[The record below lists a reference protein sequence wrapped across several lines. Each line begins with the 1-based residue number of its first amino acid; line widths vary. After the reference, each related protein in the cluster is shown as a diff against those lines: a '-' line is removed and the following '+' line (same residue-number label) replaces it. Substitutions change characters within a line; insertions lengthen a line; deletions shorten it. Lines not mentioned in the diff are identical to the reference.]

1 MPMLKFLG
9 TGKEIKRWV
18 ENNSNLMLLRK
29 RLKKEI
35 PRRYRN
41 GFYKTWLFSHIST
54 RIKLKKGTA
63 DVPSPLTVKMSPTLR
78 CNLECKG
85 CFAGNYP
92 ARNDLPLDT
101 LEKIVS
107 QSNAMRVPSFGIIG
121 GEPLLVPDIFKL
133 FKKFPKKGFYLV
145 TNGTLVDDKVIEAL
159 QDLPNVVTIFS
170 IEGFRETNDALRG
183 EGVFDKVMAT
193 MKKMKEARLIF
204 GFSTV
209 VHKENVQEV
218 VTEKYIDFMVDNGC
232 CFCGI
237 LAYIPVGSFPK
248 YHAVCSK
255 EEVNAYYREID
266 RITKSRPILVLKEGY
281 SDGTF
286 LNKGCASAHTIHI
299 TSSGEAEPCNGI
311 EFFTH
316 NINDS
321 GIEEIFMSDFFK
333 DIRKLHPENERRC
346 LAITDPEGI
355 LKVVKKHN
363 AAPTHARA
371 HEHLEE
377 YVSLRAGG
385 SH

>member
-1 MPMLKFLG
+1 
-9 TGKEIKRWV
+9 
-18 ENNSNLMLLRK
+18 
-29 RLKKEI
+29 
-35 PRRYRN
+35 
-41 GFYKTWLFSHIST
+41 
-54 RIKLKKGTA
+54 
-63 DVPSPLTVKMSPTLR
+63 MSPTLR

-85 CFAGNYP
+85 CFAANYLTE
-92 ARNDLPLDT
+92 NDLSLDV

-107 QSNAMRVPSFGIIG
+107 QSGAMGVPSFGVIG

-133 FKKFPKKGFYLV
+133 FKKFPEKGFYLV
-145 TNGTLVDDKVIEAL
+145 TNGTMVDDKVIEAL
-159 QDLPNVVTIFS
+159 RGLPNVVTIFS

-193 MKKMKEARLIF
+193 MKKMKEAGLIF

-209 VHKENVQEV
+209 VHKENMNEV
-218 VTEKYIDFMVDNGC
+218 VTEEYFDFMIDQGC

-237 LAYIPVGSFPK
+237 LAYIPVGIVPK
-248 YHAVCSK
+248 YHAVCNREQVS
-255 EEVNAYYREID
+255 AYYKEID
-266 RITKSRPILVLKEGY
+266 RITSTRPLLVLKEGY

-286 LNKGCASAHTIHI
+286 LNKGCASGHTIHI
-299 TSSGEAEPCNGI
+299 TAGGEAEPCNGI

-321 GIEEIFMSDFFK
+321 GVQDIFMSDFFK

-363 AAPTHARA
+363 AKPTHARA
-371 HEHLEE
+371 LEHLEE
-377 YVSLRAGG
+377 YVSVRAGG
-385 SH
+385 STQG